1 MRSRKEESKKKKLS
15 EEKVEA
21 KDEEK
26 YYKIDAFMGAVADDV
41 KSIFMACSYK
51 SAKCHFETIIY
62 QAGTPRVLLTV

>member
-15 EEKVEA
+15 EEKE
-21 KDEEK
+21 EEK

-41 KSIFMACSYK
+41 KNIFMACSYK

-62 QAGTPRVLLTV
+62 QGGTPRVLLTV